1 MISPSRFRKIFKR
14 FQTIHE
20 TESGKPLDSF
30 RNRESFAFL
39 WEGYKTSLPDRAMA
53 ILETR
58 RWSASMIGKGDILA
72 KVIEAIEIP
81 GNNLLQWEGRHG
93 PKSRVHLPLLNAQK
107 GTTARRQLESL
118 FFDLYKKKKANQAA
132 FDGLLKLCGKRY
144 ELLAYLFFIADPDRF
159 LPIRTTS
166 FDKAL
171 SQLGV
176 ELRTAGNCSWE
187 NYQAFLAA
195 MHEVQLRLQLE
206 GITDVS
212 LLDAHSFC
220 WIFVRKEDPSDP
232 VVGNV
237 EFRMEPFSGSL
248 HPAQLDRDWTPNDDA
263 KNRDM
268 SQEAEK
274 RTAAG
279 QIAEEIALAAEKDRL
294 RKERRVDLADKVE
307 SVADRPGLG
316 YDIKSFDQDE
326 TPRFIEVK
334 NISNGDRFF
343 LSEGEWQNSRKR
355 RNYWFYLVSAADS
368 PRPKVSCLLAKILQP
383 SHLQPVQYLVRAQ
396 INK

>member
-1 MISPSRFRKIFKR
+1 MKISPSRFRQIFKR
-14 FQTIHE
+14 FQAIHVAE
-20 TESGKPLDSF
+20 GGKPLDSF
-30 RNRESFAFL
+30 RNRESFAFS

-53 ILETR
+53 ILDAR
-58 RWSASMIGKGDILA
+58 RWSAPMVGKGEILA
-72 KVIEAIEIP
+72 KAIAAIEIP
-81 GNNLLQWEGRHG
+81 GNNLLQWEGRQG

-107 GTTARRQLESL
+107 DPTARRELESL
-118 FFDLYKKKKANQAA
+118 FFDLYKKKKANQEI
-132 FDGLLKLCGKRY
+132 FDGLLKLCGKRF
-144 ELLAYLFFIADPDRF
+144 ELLGYLFFIADPDHF

-195 MHEVQLRLQLE
+195 MQEVQMRLQAE
-206 GITDVS
+206 GITDAS

-220 WIFVRKEDPSDP
+220 WIFVRKEESSEPLL
-232 VVGNV
+232 GNV
-237 EFRMEPFSGSL
+237 EFRLEAFSGSL
-248 HPAQLDRDWTPNDDA
+248 HPARLDQYWTPNDDA
-263 KNRDM
+263 RIRDM

-274 RTAAG
+274 RGAAG
-279 QIAEEIALAAEKDRL
+279 QIAEEIALAAERDRL
-294 RKERRVDLADKVE
+294 SKEGRADLAHKVE

-355 RNYWFYLVSAADS
+355 TNYWFYLVSSADS
-368 PRPKVSCLLAKILQP
+368 RRPRVSCLPAARLLP
-383 SHLQPVQYLVRAQ
+383 SHLQPVQYVDRA
-396 INK
+396 KL